1 MENLETEVLGML
13 AILVAGDLHC
23 ACGIVG
29 LNVPEE
35 KKDNQTLL
43 LKFLLRNFNSEEV
56 KVSQDGEAS
65 WF

>member
-1 MENLETEVLGML
+1 MENLETEVIGML
-13 AILVAGDLHC
+13 AIWVADDLHC

-29 LNVPEE
+29 LDVPEE

-56 KVSQDGEAS
+56 KASQDGGVS